1 MFLNWV
7 NKSELEKLQQENQRL
22 KQENAELN
30 QVIARSE
37 QDSLGITSDLDMLS
51 ERAQHQESL
60 CKLSLQSGELLSQ
73 IRESLAASSA
83 ELIAHRDDFNASQQ
97 LFDQIKD
104 MLASTI
110 SATSVIS
117 NDSQH
122 ASNSVDELNEVT
134 KGINDFV
141 NIIKGISD
149 QTNLLALNAAIEA
162 ARAGEQ
168 GRGFAV
174 VADEVRTLAQR
185 SAEASNEI
193 SVLIEQVNSQMKDV
207 VTSISGVGEKSIK
220 IKDSTGCIDKTA
232 NRIVEFSQNMYTV
245 ITNSTADAFL
255 QTVKMDHVV
264 WKMDVYQVMLG
275 LSNKSPEDF
284 ADHTMCRLGK
294 WYYEGEGKSKYT
306 DFSAFKKLEKPHAEV
321 HQNGLAALNANLK
334 GDKCTAA
341 HHLALMESASFEVVE
356 QLTQL
361 SHQVAGEVTLIK
373 DHTELF

>member
-7 NKSELEKLQQENQRL
+7 SKSELEKLQLENQHL
-22 KQENAELN
+22 KQENAKLI
-30 QVIARSE
+30 QAIE
-37 QDSLGITSDLDMLS
+37 QAQQENLSISGDLDMLS
-51 ERAQHQESL
+51 DRAQHQESL
-60 CKLSLQSGELLSQ
+60 CKLSLQSGDLLSQ
-73 IRESLAASSA
+73 IRESLAASST

-110 SATSVIS
+110 RATSVIS
-117 NDSQH
+117 NDSQE

-207 VTSISGVGEKSIK
+207 ISSINGVGERSIK
-220 IKDSTGCIDKTA
+220 ISDSTGSIDKTA

-264 WKMDVYQVMLG
+264 WKMEVYQVMLG
-275 LSNKSPEDF
+275 LSNKSPDDF

-294 WYYEGEGKSKYT
+294 WYYEGEGKNKYT
-306 DFSAFKKLEKPHAEV
+306 SFSAFKKLEKPHAEV
-321 HQNGLAALNANLK
+321 HQNGLAALNANLA
-334 GDKCTAA
+334 GDKKNAA
-341 HHLALMESASFEVVE
+341 HYLALMESASFVVVE
-356 QLTQL
+356 QLSQL
-361 SHQVAGEVTLIK
+361 AHQIAGEVTFVK